1 MSNRPKPYEK
11 GSPEYEAEMAEVK
24 KILRGD
30 DSAISLESKLQKSIE
45 DTERKL
51 KLVQER
57 RQANP
62 LPPRGLSKLIT
73 WAILV
78 GLAMLIFG

>member
-1 MSNRPKPYEK
+1 MSNLEK
-11 GSPEYEAEMAEVK
+11 
-24 KILRGD
+24 R
-30 DSAISLESKLQKSIE
+30 LQKSIE
-45 DTERKL
+45 DTEQKL
-51 KLVQER
+51 KMVQAR

-73 WAILV
+73 WAILI

>member
-1 MSNRPKPYEK
+1 MPNKPKPYEE
-11 GSPEYEAEMAEVK
+11 GSPEYEAEMARVRKVLKVDEYYTK
-24 KILRGD
+24 
-30 DSAISLESKLQKSIE
+30 LEKELEKSIE
-45 DTERKL
+45 DTEQKL
-51 KLVQER
+51 KMAQAR

-73 WAILV
+73 WAILI

>member
-1 MSNRPKPYEK
+1 MSNLEK
-11 GSPEYEAEMAEVK
+11 
-24 KILRGD
+24 R
-30 DSAISLESKLQKSIE
+30 LQKSIE
-45 DTERKL
+45 DTEQKL
-51 KLVQER
+51 KMAQAR

-73 WAILV
+73 WAILI